1 MIYVIELSESQTSF
15 CQDFAIEHNQS
26 CNAEIG
32 NIKVSVHNDKKYVR
46 CLVCG
51 KIEEIV

>member
-1 MIYVIELSESQTSF
+1 MSSVIELSESQTSF
-15 CQDFAIEHNQS
+15 YQNFVIKHSQS
-26 CNAEIG
+26 CDAEIDD
-32 NIKVSVHNDKKYVR
+32 IKVSVYNSEKYVR

>member
-1 MIYVIELSESQTSF
+1 MIELSESQTSF
-15 CQDFAIEHNQS
+15 YQNFVIKHNQS
-26 CNAEIG
+26 CNAKID
-32 NIKVSVHNDKKYVR
+32 NIKVSVYNDKKYVR

>member
-15 CQDFAIEHNQS
+15 YQNFVIKHSQS
-26 CNAEIG
+26 CDAEI
-32 NIKVSVHNDKKYVR
+32 NDVKVSAYNSEKYVR

>member
-1 MIYVIELSESQTSF
+1 MIELSESQTSF
-15 CQDFAIEHNQS
+15 YQDFIIKHSQS
-26 CNAEIG
+26 CDAEI
-32 NIKVSVHNDKKYVR
+32 NDVKVSVYNNKKYVR

>member
-1 MIYVIELSESQTSF
+1 MIFVIELSESQTSF
-15 CQDFAIEHNQS
+15 YQNFVIKHNQS
-26 CNAEIG
+26 CNAEIED
-32 NIKVSVHNDKKYVR
+32 IKVSVYNDKKYVR